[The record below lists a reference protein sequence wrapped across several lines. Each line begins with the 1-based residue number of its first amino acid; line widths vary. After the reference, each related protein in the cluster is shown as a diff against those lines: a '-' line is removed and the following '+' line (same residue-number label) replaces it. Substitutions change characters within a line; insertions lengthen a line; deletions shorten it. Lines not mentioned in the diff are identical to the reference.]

1 MLMFPFCF
9 RQLQQ
14 CLTRFGNLSC
24 HWPAVLAYRI
34 VQCEGFLEQLTLSE
48 ERTADWLCRQ
58 TAALLETLPED
69 ADDQAVIRL
78 LVAEFEG
85 FHCHAVD
92 YAFPDPAPV
101 ILGTIPFLGKTRLP
115 DTLLL
120 RNIEKAREKY
130 WNSLQEPFSTFIGR
144 HPEAELFIGVP
155 THVSQAE
162 AAFWFASALGMRPC
176 L

>member
-1 MLMFPFCF
+1 MPMFPFCF

-14 CLTRFGNLSC
+14 CLARFGILSRL
-24 HWPAVLAYRI
+24 WPAVLAYRI

-69 ADDQAVIRL
+69 VDDHAVIRL
-78 LVAEFEG
+78 LAAEFEG

-92 YAFPDPAPV
+92 YAFPDPTPV
-101 ILGTIPFLGKTRLP
+101 ILGTTPLSKTRLAEI
-115 DTLLL
+115 LLL
-120 RNIEKAREKY
+120 RNIEKTQEKY